1 MSETS
6 PTASTDPMAW
16 IAGLEATPSAVTIG
30 KFDGVHIG
38 HQRILEQLR
47 ALAEPESPGGQRLAV
62 TVVTFDR
69 NPLEVVRPD
78 IAPIPLVSLEHKV
91 ELLEAAGADRVVV
104 IPFTRETA
112 SQPAEEFAERVLFDG
127 LGARVLLVGDDFR
140 FGFKGAGTPALLREL
155 AEPRGARVESI
166 DDICFTDG
174 RRVSSTWIREALD
187 LGRIEEANSML
198 GRRHVLRGDVVRGF
212 QRGKALGFPTANL
225 GAPVEGFI
233 PADGVYAAI
242 AHVDAGTFM
251 AAVSI
256 GDNPTFDG
264 VQAKTVEAYL
274 LDVDL
279 DLYDRPIALELVD
292 FVRPMHRFEGLD
304 QLIAQMHRD
313 VEQTRETVAP
323 LLVDEA

>member
-1 MSETS
+1 MS
-6 PTASTDPMAW
+6 ASAPDRMAW
-16 IAGLEATPSAVTIG
+16 LHELEAVPSAVTIG

-47 ALAEPESPGGQRLAV
+47 ALAEPEGLAT

-78 IAPIPLVSLEHKV
+78 IAPVPLVSLAHKIA
-91 ELLEAAGADRVVV
+91 LLEAAGADRVVV
-104 IPFTRETA
+104 IPFTKA
-112 SQPAEEFAERVLFDG
+112 AAAQPAEEFAERVLLDG

-155 AEPRGARVESI
+155 AEPRGVRVESI

-187 LGRIEEANSML
+187 LGRITEANEML
-198 GRRHVLRGDVVRGF
+198 GRRHLLRGTVVRGF
-212 QRGKALGFPTANL
+212 QRGRALGFPTANL
-225 GAPVEGFI
+225 GVPVEGFI

-242 AHVDAGTFM
+242 ARVDAGTFA

-256 GDNPTFDG
+256 GHNPTFEG

-279 DLYDRPIALELVD
+279 DLYHRPIELELVD
-292 FVRPMHRFEGLD
+292 FVRPMHRFDGLE
-304 QLIAQMHRD
+304 QLIEQMHRD
-313 VEQTRETVAP
+313 VEQTRESTAP
-323 LLVDEA
+323 LVHD

>member
-1 MSETS
+1 MSAHEQPHS
-6 PTASTDPMAW
+6 LAERGLGW
-16 IAGLEATPSAVTIG
+16 IDELVSTPSAITIG

-47 ALAEPESPGGQRLAV
+47 ALAEPEGLAT

-78 IAPIPLVSLEHKV
+78 RAPLPLVSLAHKI

-104 IPFTRETA
+104 IPFTPEA
-112 SQPAEEFAERVLFDG
+112 AAQPAREFAELVLFDG
-127 LGARVLLVGDDFR
+127 LGGRVLLVGDDFR
-140 FGFKGAGTPALLREL
+140 FGHRGSGDAALLREL
-155 AEPRGARVESI
+155 AEPRGSRVESI
-166 DDICFTDG
+166 GDICFTDG
-174 RRVSSTWIREALD
+174 RRVSSTWIREALV
-187 LGRIEEANSML
+187 LGRIPEANGML

-212 QRGKALGFPTANL
+212 QRGRELGFPTANL

-242 AHVDAGTFM
+242 AHVDAGTFS

-264 VQAKTVEAYL
+264 VQAKTVEAFL
-274 LDVDL
+274 LDTDL
-279 DLYDRPIALELVD
+279 DLYDRPITLELID

-304 QLIAQMHRD
+304 QLITQMHRD
-313 VEQTRETVAP
+313 VEATRRLVA
-323 LLVDEA
+323 AAAG

>member
-1 MSETS
+1 
-6 PTASTDPMAW
+6 MAW
-16 IAGLEATPSAVTIG
+16 IDDLEAIPSAITIG

-47 ALAEPESPGGQRLAV
+47 ALAAPDGLST

-78 IAPIPLVSLEHKV
+78 IAPVPLVSLAHKIA
-91 ELLEAAGADRVVV
+91 LLEAAGADRVVV
-104 IPFTRETA
+104 IPFTKA
-112 SQPAEEFAERVLFDG
+112 AAAQPPHEFAERVLLDG
-127 LGARVLLVGDDFR
+127 LGARLLLVGDDFR

-155 AEPRGARVESI
+155 AEPRGVRVESI

-187 LGRIEEANSML
+187 LGRVREANEML
-198 GRRHVLRGDVVRGF
+198 GRRHLLRGDVVRGF
-212 QRGKALGFPTANL
+212 QRGRALGFPTANL
-225 GAPVEGFI
+225 GTPVEGFI

-242 AHVDAGTFM
+242 AHVDAGTYS

-256 GDNPTFDG
+256 GHNPTFEG

-292 FVRPMHRFEGLD
+292 FVRPMHRFDGLD
-304 QLIAQMHRD
+304 QLVAQMHRD
-313 VEQTRETVAP
+313 VEQTREAVTP
-323 LLVDEA
+323 LLSPDA

>member
-1 MSETS
+1 MS
-6 PTASTDPMAW
+6 ASQPDPMAW
-16 IAGLEATPSAVTIG
+16 IDELEAVPSAVTIG

-47 ALAEPESPGGQRLAV
+47 ALAEPAGLAT

-69 NPLEVVRPD
+69 NPLAVVRPD
-78 IAPIPLVSLEHKV
+78 IAPLPLVSLDDKIA
-91 ELLEAAGADRVVV
+91 LLRAAGADRVVV
-104 IPFTRETA
+104 IPFTKEA
-112 SQPAEEFAERVLFDG
+112 AGQPAEEFAERVLFDG

-140 FGFKGAGTPALLREL
+140 FGAKGSGTPALLREL
-155 AEPRGARVESI
+155 AEPRGVRVESI

-187 LGRIEEANSML
+187 LGRISEANDML
-198 GRRHVLRGDVVRGF
+198 GRRHLLRGDVVRGF
-212 QRGKALGFPTANL
+212 SRGRALGFPTANL
-225 GAPVEGFI
+225 GDPIEGFI

-242 AHVDAGTFM
+242 AHVDAGTFA

-256 GDNPTFDG
+256 GHNPTFEG

-279 DLYDRPIALELVD
+279 DLYHRPIELELVD
-292 FVRPMHRFEGLD
+292 FVRSMHRFEGLD
-304 QLIAQMHRD
+304 QLIEQMHRD
-313 VEQTRETVAP
+313 VELTREAVMP
-323 LLVDEA
+323 LLADRA